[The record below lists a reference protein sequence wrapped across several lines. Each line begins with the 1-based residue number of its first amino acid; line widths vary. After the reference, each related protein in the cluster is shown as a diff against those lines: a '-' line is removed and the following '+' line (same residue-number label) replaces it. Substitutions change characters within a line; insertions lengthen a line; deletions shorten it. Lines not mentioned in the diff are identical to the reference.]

1 MITPRRIHVA
11 ANDNISFFLGLSNI
25 PSCVYVYV
33 CVCVCLCV
41 HTHHLFL
48 IHPSVDGRL
57 GCAYVLAIVKSVAM
71 NTGVRVSLQIIVLSR
86 YVPRSGISGSYGSS
100 MFSFFKE
107 PPYSS
112 P

>member
-1 MITPRRIHVA
+1 MDTCCFH
-11 ANDNISFFLGLSNI
+11 
-25 PSCVYVYV
+25 
-33 CVCVCLCV
+33 
-41 HTHHLFL
+41 
-48 IHPSVDGRL
+48 
-57 GCAYVLAIVKSVAM
+57 VLAIVNGAAI